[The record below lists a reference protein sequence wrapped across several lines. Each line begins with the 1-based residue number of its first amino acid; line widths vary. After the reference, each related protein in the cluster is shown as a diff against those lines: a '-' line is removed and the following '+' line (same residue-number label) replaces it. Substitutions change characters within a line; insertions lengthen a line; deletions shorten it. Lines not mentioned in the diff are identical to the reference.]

1 MENMGSG
8 EGQQQIGGESADD
21 LMDICELQERQVAFV
36 VGVWEKKDEN
46 YPTLS
51 RAVLRDVREALNKA
65 RKLESGADR
74 TELVHRFERMRS
86 VLDFLDDRHYILNTW
101 SGSTSRHSQSVR
113 SVFSGGLPGM
123 GK

>member
-36 VGVWEKKDEN
+36 VGVWAKKDEN

-51 RAVLRDVREALNKA
+51 RAVVRAIREALNKA
-65 RKLESGADR
+65 RRLDAGAER
-74 TELVHRFERMRS
+74 TELIHRFERMRS
-86 VLDFLDDRHYILNTW
+86 TLAFLDDQHYILDSW
-101 SGSTSRHSQSVR
+101 SGSTSRHSQSVQ